1 MGAFENLG
9 GGTNVRKAI
18 LAVTMVLALQGFASE
33 AWASDG
39 APQGTEMASV
49 DQPQAATLQQGRV
62 ERSDAQ
68 AEKMA
73 RETRTAD
80 NNSGR
85 SKPVRVYFFFG
96 GR

>member
-1 MGAFENLG
+1 MK
-9 GGTNVRKAI
+9 TI
-18 LAVTMVLALQGFASE
+18 LAVTVVLALQGFASD

-39 APQGTEMASV
+39 ALKGTEMASV
-49 DQPQAATLQQGRV
+49 DQPRATTLQQGRV
-62 ERSDAQ
+62 QRSDAQ
-68 AEKMA
+68 AEKSA
-73 RETRTAD
+73 HETRTAD